1 MNTTSTPSK
10 KRTHGFLEGLA
21 RETKVL
27 KGTTRMELAMK
38 LNEKTKL
45 LIKKS
50 KQQERISNRT
60 RQLESIEV
68 QIEIVK
74 GDIQNL
80 RTLEKEGSPDDDD

>member
-1 MNTTSTPSK
+1 
-10 KRTHGFLEGLA
+10 
-21 RETKVL
+21 
-27 KGTTRMELAMK
+27 MELAMK